1 MFLSFFDNA
10 PGGNAAEIFCVISAA
25 G

>member
-1 MFLSFFDNA
+1 MFLSFFDDA